1 MDTKLDSKTDVMI
14 PPTFYFQPRTG
25 KLNWKMINQIN
36 IDSMIN
42 DTDITKLQSILQ
54 NLTFSAIDRDD
65 LVKIPDT
72 V

>member
-1 MDTKLDSKTDVMI
+1 MDNKSDLKTNI
-14 PPTFYFQPRTG
+14 ITPPTFYFQQRTG
-25 KLNWKMINQIN
+25 KLNWKLVNQMN